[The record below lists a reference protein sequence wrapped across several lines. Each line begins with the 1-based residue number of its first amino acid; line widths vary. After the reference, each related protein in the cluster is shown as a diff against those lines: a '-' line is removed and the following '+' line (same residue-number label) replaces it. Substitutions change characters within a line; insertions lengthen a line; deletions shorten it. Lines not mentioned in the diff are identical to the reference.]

1 MQTVRVDPHPRP
13 SNCRCVCAKPDP
25 NGLGH
30 TFPGQLSN
38 LSDPPLD
45 LRTAG
50 NIAKH
55 LSQLLGPHAGERG
68 VGLDSGIVELILSG
82 DADATDDCE
91 IVGFVVSRR

>member
-1 MQTVRVDPHPRP
+1 MASANSDTEMGQD
-13 SNCRCVCAKPDP
+13 CLCVYARPDP
-25 NGLGH
+25 NGLSRI
-30 TFPGQLSN
+30 FPGQRSS

-45 LRTAG
+45 LRAAG